1 MILKWILKF
10 TLCVSLC
17 TRLIWLTIGFIAGY
31 NEETNVLENK
41 TNLTL
46 KTQLVPRCKHIPSLL

>member
-1 MILKWILKF
+1 
-10 TLCVSLC
+10 LCVSLC
-17 TRLIWLTIGFIAGY
+17 THLIWLTIGFIAGY

-46 KTQLVPRCKHIPSLL
+46 KTQLVPRSKHIPSLL